1 MCEEKQSWEEHALTN
16 PEWKLL
22 EGAVKCLKPVKKMIK
37 ALEGEKKPTMDKV
50 IAEVFN
56 IQTTLRTFI
65 NTPGNCGYGIGFAK
79 ELKAQIEVRFP
90 DKGTDR
96 VQRRMANYLSPKFK
110 GAHLDQ
116 YETRINKTGNRG

>member
-1 MCEEKQSWEEHALTN
+1 MFEKQ
-16 PEWKLL
+16 
-22 EGAVKCLKPVKKMIK
+22 
-37 ALEGEKKPTMDKV
+37 PTMNKV

-56 IQTTLRTFI
+56 VQTILRTFI
-65 NTPGNCGYGIGFAK
+65 NTPGNCGYGIMFAQ

-96 VQRRMANYLSPKFK
+96 VQRRMANYLDPKFR

-116 YETRINKTGNRG
+116 YEKLESTKQEIENKIKSYKDLGEESVREEVGTNHDADLSQKL